1 MQAIKY
7 VKTPHR
13 MVIETHYGCI
23 DVDKDTSSWVTL
35 VDAVKENVCE
45 VLSVLADVMWCLF
58 GEVPINY
65 VVDKVDS
72 SGRIVIIFCLSE
84 SK

>member
-7 VKTPHR
+7 VKTKHR
-13 MVIETHYGCI
+13 MVIETHYGRI
-23 DVDKDTSSWVTL
+23 DVDKDTSRWVTL

-58 GEVPINY
+58 GEVSINY
-65 VVDKVDS
+65 VVDKVNS
-72 SGRIVIIFCLSE
+72 SGKIVIIFCLSE